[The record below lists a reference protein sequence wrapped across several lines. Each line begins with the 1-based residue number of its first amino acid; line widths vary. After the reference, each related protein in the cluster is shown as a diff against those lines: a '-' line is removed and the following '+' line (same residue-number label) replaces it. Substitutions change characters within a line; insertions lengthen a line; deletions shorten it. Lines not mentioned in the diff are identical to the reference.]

1 MKKLG
6 IFNKIVYILNL
17 GLTVLSLLA
26 YLLPFFAP
34 KLFPILSVLTLFLPL
49 MLILN
54 ALFFLYWLIQL
65 KRQMLLSAMVLLIG
79 LPFINKF
86 YRFTSKS
93 VEPVEDEFTFMS
105 YNVRLFNLFEW
116 MPKHDVNQSIANFIK
131 EQNPDIICF
140 QEYSGNHTIDF
151 KLYPF
156 SHEEIRGKSSK
167 YGQAIYSKYPIIHK
181 GHIALNTSDV
191 RAIYADIK
199 RGKDTLRVYSLHLQ
213 SIKITPDIHEIENN
227 LSEGVTQERSLK
239 MLRNISSAFREQQ
252 QQAEIIQK
260 HRSECHY
267 PVIFCGDFNNS
278 AFSYVYRKIKGDLND
293 SFEKAGKGFGK
304 TYNFKFYPARIDYIF
319 SDKRLEVRSHQNFP
333 DFVHS
338 DHFPLVAKFSFKK

>member
-6 IFNKIVYILNL
+6 LFNKIVYGLNI
-17 GLTVLSLLA
+17 GLTGMSLLA

-54 ALFFLYWLIQL
+54 ALFFAYWLIQM
-65 KRQMLLSAMVLLIG
+65 KRQMLLSAIVLLIG

-86 YRFTSKS
+86 YRFTSKT

-116 MPKHDVNQSIANFIK
+116 IPKQNVNPAIAGFIK

-140 QEYSGNHTIDF
+140 QEYSGNHSIDF
-151 KLYPF
+151 KLYPYF
-156 SHEEIRGKSSK
+156 YEEVRGKKSK
-167 YGQAIYSKYPIIHK
+167 YGQAIYSKYPIVNQGNIP
-181 GHIALNTSDV
+181 LNNSEV

-213 SIKITPDIHEIENN
+213 SIKITPDVHEIENN
-227 LSEGVTQERSLK
+227 PGGVTQERSLK
-239 MLRNISSAFREQQ
+239 MFRNISAAFREQQ
-252 QQAEIIQK
+252 QQAEVIQQ
-260 HRSECHY
+260 HRSECRY
-267 PVIFCGDFNNS
+267 PMIICGDLNNS
-278 AFSYVYRKIKGDLND
+278 AFSYVYRNIKGNLND
-293 SFEKAGKGFGK
+293 TFEKAGKGFGK
-304 TYNFKFYPARIDYIF
+304 SYNFKLYPARIDYIF
-319 SDKRLEVRSHQNFP
+319 SDKRLDVRSHQSFSE
-333 DFVHS
+333 FEHS
-338 DHFPLVAKFSFKK
+338 DHFPLIARFSFKK

>member
-6 IFNKIVYILNL
+6 LFNKIIYIVNI

-34 KLFPILSVLTLFLPL
+34 KLFPLLSVLTLFLPL

-54 ALFFLYWLIQL
+54 ALFFLYWLVQL
-65 KRQMLLSAMVLLIG
+65 KRQLLLSALVLLIG

-93 VEPVEDEFTFMS
+93 VEPVEDDFTFMS

-116 MPKHDVNQSIANFIK
+116 IPKHDVNKPIATFIK

-167 YGQAIYSKYPIIHK
+167 YGQAIFSKYPIIEK
-181 GHIALNTSDV
+181 GHIPLHNSDV

-213 SIKITPDIHEIENN
+213 SIKITPDVHEIENN
-227 LSEGVTQERSLK
+227 PSGVTQERSLK
-239 MLRNISSAFREQQ
+239 ILRNISAAFREQQ
-252 QQAEIIQK
+252 YQAEVIQQHRRDCQFPMII
-260 HRSECHY
+260 
-267 PVIFCGDFNNS
+267 CGDFNNS
-278 AFSYVYRKIKGDLND
+278 AFSYVYRNIKGDLND
-293 SFEKAGKGFGK
+293 TFEKAGRGFGK
-304 TYNFKFYPARIDYIF
+304 SYNFKLYPARIDYIF
-319 SDKRLEVRSHQNFP
+319 ADKKLEVRSHQTFP

-338 DHFPLVAKFSFKK
+338 DHFPLIAKFSFKK